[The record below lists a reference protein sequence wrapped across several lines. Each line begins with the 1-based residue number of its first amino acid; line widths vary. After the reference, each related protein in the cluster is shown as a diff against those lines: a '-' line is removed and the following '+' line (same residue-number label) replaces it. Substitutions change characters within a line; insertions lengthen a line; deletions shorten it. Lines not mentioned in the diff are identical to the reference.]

1 MGGYSSGSGGSPGG
15 GGTARQAKTF
25 QKKNKPTPVK
35 DFITGGGVT
44 GAVVRGVSGAIKN
57 QKTKNRKSKS
67 GDVYAGDAYGY
78 NEAKEKKDYK
88 PNKVNQDLRTGEGNQ
103 VASTKSIEQPK
114 VKSQMDNTEVKSNLI
129 TAKGPTD
136 IEMNNTE
143 LTQDEEML
151 KIKRRGRK
159 RTTLTN
165 LTEQEKPTLSKKVLL
180 G

>member
-1 MGGYSSGSGGSPGG
+1 MVI
-15 GGTARQAKTF
+15 TKL
-25 QKKNKPTPVK
+25 KK
-35 DFITGGGVT
+35 
-44 GAVVRGVSGAIKN
+44 
-57 QKTKNRKSKS
+57 
-67 GDVYAGDAYGY
+67 
-78 NEAKEKKDYK
+78 KKDYK